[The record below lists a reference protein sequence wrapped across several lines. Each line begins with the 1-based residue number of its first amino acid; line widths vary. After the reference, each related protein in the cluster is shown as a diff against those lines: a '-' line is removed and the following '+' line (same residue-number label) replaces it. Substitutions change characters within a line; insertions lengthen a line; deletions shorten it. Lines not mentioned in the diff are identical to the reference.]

1 MLFILTTVLA
11 HVAQAHVVVTYPGW
25 RANNLVTNATFPFGM
40 QWMYPCDT
48 GQKGGGVSP
57 TTNRTYWPISGG
69 AVALQPGWF
78 QGHETALIYINLGIG
93 EKPENYSFPLTKFY
107 INGPTNNPYP
117 GTVCIP
123 KLDVPGTV
131 WSTRIKSGDRASVQV
146 VEASSHGAG
155 QFSCSD
161 IIFTDDPAL
170 VPQVNETNCFNST
183 EIKVSSVYLP
193 GTPPNESCSTPSVG
207 ESGRG
212 NLFAGVDTPA
222 AAETSVAT
230 GGAEGARVPV
240 MMMNLVVVVAG
251 ARYIG
256 GF

>member
-1 MLFILTTVLA
+1 MTVEMLFIITTILQLA
-11 HVAQAHVVVTYPGW
+11 HIAQAHVVVTYPGW
-25 RANNLVTNATFPFGM
+25 RGNSLVLNATFPFGM
-40 QWMYPCDT
+40 QWMYPC
-48 GQKGGGVSP
+48 GGISP

-146 VEASSHGAG
+146 IEASKHGAG

-161 IIFTDDPAL
+161 IIFTDDLGL
-170 VPQVNETNCFNST
+170 VPEVNQTNCFNST

-193 GTPPNESCSTPSVG
+193 GTPPNDSCSTPSVG
-207 ESGRG
+207 ESGSGRG
-212 NLFAGVDTPA
+212 NLFA
-222 AAETSVAT
+222 AAETSVGT
-230 GGAEGARVPV
+230 GGGEGVRVPV
-240 MMMNLVVVVAG
+240 MLMSWALMVAG

-256 GF
+256 GIWTL